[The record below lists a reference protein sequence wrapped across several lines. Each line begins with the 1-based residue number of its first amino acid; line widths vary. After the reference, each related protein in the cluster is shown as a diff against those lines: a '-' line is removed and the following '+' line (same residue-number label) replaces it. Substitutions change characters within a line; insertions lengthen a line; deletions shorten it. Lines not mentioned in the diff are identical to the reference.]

1 MVNGAIDMGERILII
16 EDDAPLREWVS
27 YELEAEGHEIF
38 LAPNGLAG
46 LNAARSENY
55 PDLILLDVGL
65 PGMNGFQVCKALQ
78 EDPFTASIPIIFLTA
93 RTTLDDKL
101 IGFASGGVDYLTK
114 PFKMAELKARVKAV
128 LHRRDVERQRAQSSL
143 DLFKRNLSDIMN
155 HELRT
160 PITKVMVALDLMSQE
175 ILRKGTARL
184 DKTLDRAQI
193 GAHELHWLIEDL
205 LLVAHISESE
215 VVAFRKPT
223 DLNQSLG
230 FIQEQVLAR
239 YEDKELDLR
248 VHVPDNCE
256 VNMMS
261 NHLRHILH
269 HLLDNACKF
278 SPSGGQVDVLV
289 TPLGQGGVEICIQD
303 RGPGIEPA
311 LIERIF
317 DKFFQADMSETRSY
331 GGLGLGLYLARTL
344 ARVYGGDVTVES
356 APGQGATFVFILPG
370 GESDWRKS
378 P

>member
-1 MVNGAIDMGERILII
+1 MNGAIDMGERILII

-46 LNAARSENY
+46 LNVARGENY

-114 PFKMAELKARVKAV
+114 PFKMAELKARVKAI
-128 LHRRDVERQRAQSSL
+128 LNRRDVERQRAQSNL
-143 DLFKRNLSDIMN
+143 DLFKRNLSDIMS

-175 ILRKGTARL
+175 IVRKKPARL
-184 DKTLDRAQI
+184 NQTLDRAQI

-215 VVAFRKPT
+215 VAAFRKPT
-223 DLNQSLG
+223 DLKLSLG
-230 FIQEQVLAR
+230 FTQEQVLSR

-248 VHVPDNCE
+248 VHVPDGCN

-278 SPSGGQVDVLV
+278 SPSGGQVDVIA
-289 TPLGQGGVEICIQD
+289 TALGKGGVEIRIQD
-303 RGPGIEPA
+303 RGPGIETE

-317 DKFFQADMSETRSY
+317 DKFFQADMSETRLY
-331 GGLGLGLYLARTL
+331 GGVGLGQYLARIL
-344 ARVYGGDVTVES
+344 ARVYGCHVTVES
-356 APGQGATFVFILPG
+356 
-370 GESDWRKS
+370 
-378 P
+378 

>member
-1 MVNGAIDMGERILII
+1 MNGAIDMGERILII

-46 LNAARSENY
+46 LNVARGENY

-101 IGFASGGVDYLTK
+101 IGFASGGADYLTK

-128 LHRRDVERQRAQSSL
+128 LSRRDVERQRAQSNLES
-143 DLFKRNLSDIMN
+143 FKHNLSDIMS

-175 ILRKGTARL
+175 IIHKKPDRL
-184 DKTLDRAQI
+184 DKTLDRAQV
-193 GAHELHWLIEDL
+193 GAHELHWLVEDL
-205 LLVAHISESE
+205 LLVAHVSEDKVS
-215 VVAFRKPT
+215 AFRKST
-223 DLNQSLG
+223 DLTLSLD
-230 FIQEQVLAR
+230 FFQEQVLSR
-239 YEDKELDLR
+239 YKDKKLDLR
-248 VHVPDNCE
+248 IQMPDECN
-256 VNMMS
+256 VNMMN

-278 SPSGGQVDVLV
+278 SPSGGRIDVIV
-289 TPLGQGGVEICIQD
+289 TALGKGGVEIRVQD
-303 RGPGIEPA
+303 QGPGIEPD
-311 LIERIF
+311 LTERIF
-317 DKFFQADMSETRSY
+317 DKFFQADMSETRWY

-344 ARVYGGDVTVES
+344 ARAYDGDVTVES
-356 APGQGATFVFILPG
+356 TSEQGTIFCFSLPDR
-370 GESDWRKS
+370 ESDWQKPS
-378 P
+378 